1 LSRHCYASHDINY
14 ATIMSSGL
22 LLRNMTVNVALFH
35 ESVSMC
41 LCQCQHV
48 SLPCLCDI
56 WHVFPYRGNT
66 SWLQHDRKFKESAL
80 TNSAWLSRT
89 VLGRSCLEVDSFLTT
104 PAFPWSSPPA
114 EWKMNWDERE
124 RRDSRESF
132 NKRWVTSWI
141 LCSLQCKDEKS
152 EPLNQRVDQ
161 SVFLCPHFVFLF
173 LFFCF
178 FVFCYPWGVYHSSG

>member
-1 LSRHCYASHDINY
+1 MLSCDINY

-22 LLRNMTVNVALFH
+22 LKHDSECCA
-35 ESVSMC
+35 VSWK
-41 LCQCQHV
+41 CQHV

-56 WHVFPYRGNT
+56 WHVFPYHGNT
-66 SWLQHDRKFKESAL
+66 SWLQHYMKFEESAL
-80 TNSAWLSRT
+80 TSSAWLSRT

-114 EWKMNWDERE
+114 EWRMNWDERE

-161 SVFLCPHFVFLF
+161 SVFLHPHFVFMRDYE
-173 LFFCF
+173 
-178 FVFCYPWGVYHSSG
+178 VKWS